1 MNTFWGE
8 PVYVISVAAELAD
21 MHPQTLRQYDRI
33 GLVVPQRQGGR
44 QRRYSRQ
51 DVDRLRTIQQL
62 SREGVSLEGIRRIV
76 ELQSE
81 VEQLQNT
88 VAELAGQI
96 QAFHAFARLPRVF
109 TAGAGGDVTST
120 FDAGPRGSDERARA
134 RDEETAATIERARRA
149 ARWRRPAG
157 ALGAGPAIFEITSGS
172 GGTHGPGRTQQPPK
186 RRASPSAGPSSG
198 PTSRLRKRQG

>member
-1 MNTFWGE
+1 MTAFWDE
-8 PVYVISVAAELAD
+8 PVYVISVAAELAG

-62 SREGVSLEGIRRIV
+62 SRESVSLEGIRRIV
-76 ELQSE
+76 DLQSE

-96 QAFHAFARLPRVF
+96 QAFQSFARYPRVF
-109 TAGAGGDVTST
+109 TAGAAGDVTTT
-120 FDAGPRGSDERARA
+120 FDAGSETSARRSRSRA
-134 RDEETAATIERARRA
+134 ETEATIERARRA

-157 ALGAGPAIFEITSGS
+157 VLGAAPDVFEITT
-172 GGTHGPGRTQQPPK
+172 GTGRAQLAPPLRSPQPP
-186 RRASPSAGPSSG
+186 R
-198 PTSRLRKRQG
+198 TRKRQG

>member
-1 MNTFWGE
+1 MTTFWDE

-76 ELQSE
+76 DLQSE

-96 QAFHAFARLPRVF
+96 QAFQAFARYPRVF
-109 TAGAGGDVTST
+109 TAGAAGDVTTT
-120 FDAGPRGSDERARA
+120 FDDGSETSAGRSRSQQ
-134 RDEETAATIERARRA
+134 ETAATIERARRA

-157 ALGAGPAIFEITSGS
+157 VLGAGPDVFEITVGPA
-172 GGTHGPGRTQQPPK
+172 GTRPPSLPSASRTRK
-186 RRASPSAGPSSG
+186 RRG
-198 PTSRLRKRQG
+198 

>member
-1 MNTFWGE
+1 MTTFWEE
-8 PVYVISVAAELAD
+8 PLYVISVAAELAD

-76 ELQSE
+76 DLQSE

-96 QAFHAFARLPRVF
+96 QAFQAFARYPRVF
-109 TAGAGGDVTST
+109 TAGAAGDVTTT
-120 FDAGPRGSDERARA
+120 FDAGPETSTSRSRSRQ
-134 RDEETAATIERARRA
+134 ETAATIERARRA

-157 ALGAGPAIFEITSGS
+157 VLGAAPDVFEITVGPAA
-172 GGTHGPGRTQQPPK
+172 GTRP
-186 RRASPSAGPSSG
+186 PSAPPAARTRRRRG
-198 PTSRLRKRQG
+198 

>member
-1 MNTFWGE
+1 MTAFWDE

-44 QRRYSRQ
+44 HRRYSRQ
-51 DVDRLRTIQQL
+51 NVDRLRTIQQL

-96 QAFHAFARLPRVF
+96 QSFHAFTRFPRVF
-109 TAGAGGDVTST
+109 TAGAAGDVTST
-120 FDAGPRGSDERARA
+120 FDGGSETSARQSRS
-134 RDEETAATIERARRA
+134 RDEATAATIERARRA

-157 ALGAGPAIFEITSGS
+157 ALGAGPDVFEIT
-172 GGTHGPGRTQQPPK
+172 TGPGRAQLAPPL
-186 RRASPSAGPSSG
+186 RSPQTPR
-198 PTSRLRKRQG
+198 TRKRQG

>member
-1 MNTFWGE
+1 VSTFWEE
-8 PVYVISVAAELAD
+8 PIYVISVAAELAD

-51 DVDRLRTIQQL
+51 DVDRLRMIQQL

-76 ELQSE
+76 DLQTE

-96 QAFHAFARLPRVF
+96 QAFQAFARYPRVF
-109 TAGAGGDVTST
+109 TAGAAGDVTTT
-120 FDAGPRGSDERARA
+120 FDSGTEEPQRGSRSRET
-134 RDEETAATIERARRA
+134 EETIERARRA

-157 ALGAGPAIFEITSGS
+157 AITSRRGLFEITTGAGGSGQVSGS
-172 GGTHGPGRTQQPPK
+172 GTGPGAASPRSGSLPMAGIWK
-186 RRASPSAGPSSG
+186 RRG
-198 PTSRLRKRQG
+198 

>member
-1 MNTFWGE
+1 MTTFWEE
-8 PVYVISVAAELAD
+8 PIYVISVAAELAD

-62 SREGVSLEGIRRIV
+62 SRDGVSLEGIRRIV
-76 ELQSE
+76 ELQGE

-96 QAFHAFARLPRVF
+96 QAFHAYARYPRVF
-109 TAGAGGDVTST
+109 TAGATGDVTST
-120 FDAGPRGSDERARA
+120 FDAGSEGSQHASRA
-134 RDEETAATIERARRA
+134 RDAETAATIERARRA
-149 ARWRRPAG
+149 ARWRRPAA
-157 ALGAGPAIFEITSGS
+157 ALTAAPGIFEITAGAGPAPVTTTGS
-172 GGTHGPGRTQQPPK
+172 RHYPAEGSEPRPGTRSTV
-186 RRASPSAGPSSG
+186 RIW
-198 PTSRLRKRQG
+198 KRQG

>member
-1 MNTFWGE
+1 MTTFWDE

-76 ELQSE
+76 NLQTE

-96 QAFHAFARLPRVF
+96 QAFQAFARYPRVF
-109 TAGAGGDVTST
+109 TAGAAGDVTTT
-120 FDAGPRGSDERARA
+120 FDAGSGTSTRRSRS

-157 ALGAGPAIFEITSGS
+157 VLGAAPGIFEITTGPA
-172 GGTHGPGRTQQPPK
+172 PGRAQPAP
-186 RRASPSAGPSSG
+186 R
-198 PTSRLRKRQG
+198 TRKRPG